1 MKPAFLYAHLLVAQA
16 INEIASLHI
25 KRDFC
30 QAARAVA
37 VQRGHQRS
45 DVLIEEDGLMLMF
58 LTIWKSRED
67 ALRFGSSGLHNLV
80 LVTIDAHV
88 VGSPVVK
95 LFRLL

>member
-1 MKPAFLYAHLLVAQA
+1 VQA

-37 VQRGHQRS
+37 IQRGYERS
-45 DVLIEEDGLMLMF
+45 DVLIEDDGLMLMF
-58 LTIWKSRED
+58 MTVWKSRED
-67 ALRFGSSGLHNLV
+67 AMRFGLSGLHHLV

-95 LFRLL
+95 LFRLQ